1 MNPKAQIKTL
11 ASHVHDI
18 KSSAH
23 QRTTCYIGRVSL
35 VLFRILPRV
44 IVVVKR
50 NYVTQRWE
58 FPTSMTYSLFRH
70 THWKAPQ
77 GKGRGIPGCLRFRL
91 SDRKI
96 NQMIKKNNITYSKW

>member
-1 MNPKAQIKTL
+1 MHIKEQPVIWD
-11 ASHVHDI
+11 A
-18 KSSAH
+18 
-23 QRTTCYIGRVSL
+23 SL
-35 VLFRILPRV
+35 VLFLILPRV

-58 FPTSMTYSLFRH
+58 FPTLMTYSLFRH

-77 GKGRGIPGCLRFRL
+77 GKGRGIPGCLRFRY

-96 NQMIKKNNITYSKW
+96 NQMIKKTTLRIQNGKNFLAEYNYKNTCQL